1 MNQLVRTWLSI
12 GIFSSWTAFVGL
24 VGSCSFAQE
33 LPTPNPPVQS
43 DVPAVESG
51 REGTNPPPVP
61 GPVEDL
67 PIPGAE
73 PVAPGGLQL
82 APPAGPLTAGPATAG
97 PAAAGPNAPSRGRAP
112 IVITPR
118 KNTAGPSSAQA
129 PKGSPI
135 APAPASGPAAEQ
147 FEGGGYLGL
156 IAEPVQGGGF
166 GLAVVDVTNQSPA
179 WKAGFRIGDR
189 IVGVGGQAVTNLDQ
203 FANEL
208 ERYAPGSPV
217 KFLVQRRGRST
228 NLVAVLQDRTLAG
241 QLQGMQPGTALPLQ
255 PPIAP
260 TPNTQVPKQPY
271 QPISPELGGDVPQV
285 ATDRGNVFLGVSVT
299 DLSETFRKQFGIPLY
314 RGAAVSDV
322 VQGSTAEL
330 AGLQPGDCISEIDG
344 RMILRAED
352 VVDSIRGIPLGDSI
366 TMAFYRGRQKQI
378 VQVPLLSVGMIAGNA
393 NANQGLGMNAEMLT
407 PEYVASLHQEIQ
419 RLQQEVADLQAKLA
433 DKQP

>member
-24 VGSCSFAQE
+24 VGSYSFAQE

-82 APPAGPLTAGPATAG
+82 APPAGPATAG

-135 APAPASGPAAEQ
+135 APAPASGPAEQ

>member
-24 VGSCSFAQE
+24 VGSYSFAQE
-33 LPTPNPPVQS
+33 LPTPNPPAQS

-51 REGTNPPPVP
+51 RDGTTPPPVP

-67 PIPGAE
+67 PVPGAE

-82 APPAGPLTAGPATAG
+82 APPAGPVT
-97 PAAAGPNAPSRGRAP
+97 AGPNASSRGRAP

-118 KNTAGPSSAQA
+118 KNTAGPNTPQA
-129 PKGSPI
+129 PKASSSS
-135 APAPASGPAAEQ
+135 APAPASGPAAAEQ

-255 PPIAP
+255 PPVAQIPDA
-260 TPNTQVPKQPY
+260 QLPKQPY

-419 RLQQEVADLQAKLA
+419 RLQQEVADLQAKLGE
-433 DKQP
+433 KLP

>member
-1 MNQLVRTWLSI
+1 MKRLVLQDKFTRSLKRRFHLLSLCTVGTISTLTLMNCASS
-12 GIFSSWTAFVGL
+12 FS
-24 VGSCSFAQE
+24 QE
-33 LPTPNPPVQS
+33 LP
-43 DVPAVESG
+43 VPE
-51 REGTNPPPVP
+51 PPVP

-67 PIPGAE
+67 PLPEAVQPKAPNKPGE
-73 PVAPGGLQL
+73 APQPGLQL
-82 APPAGPLTAGPATAG
+82 APPAGNA
-97 PAAAGPNAPSRGRAP
+97 PAANRNRAP

-118 KNTAGPSSAQA
+118 KNSAPTQNQSVPPSTVDEDLSVGAD
-129 PKGSPI
+129 G
-135 APAPASGPAAEQ
+135 GG
-147 FEGGGYLGL
+147 GGGYLGL
-156 IAEPVQGGGF
+156 IAEPIQGGGF

-189 IVGVGGQAVTNLDQ
+189 IVGVGGQAVTTLDQ
-203 FANEL
+203 FATEL
-208 ERYAPGSPV
+208 ERYAPGTPV

-228 NLVAVLQDRTLAG
+228 NLVAVPQDRTLAG
-241 QLQGMQPGTALPLQ
+241 KLHGMEPGTALPLQ
-255 PPIAP
+255 P
-260 TPNTQVPKQPY
+260 PKQPY
-271 QPISPELGGDVPQV
+271 QPISPELGAANGEIPQV

-322 VQGSTAEL
+322 VRGSTAEL

-366 TMAFYRGRQKQI
+366 TIAFYRGRQKQI
-378 VQVPLLSVGMIAGNA
+378 VQVPLLSVGMINGNP
-393 NANQGLGMNAEMLT
+393 NANQGIGMNADMLT

-433 DKQP
+433 EKQPQ

>member
-24 VGSCSFAQE
+24 VGSYSFAQE

-82 APPAGPLTAGPATAG
+82 APPAGPATAG

-260 TPNTQVPKQPY
+260 IPNTQVPKQPY

>member
-1 MNQLVRTWLSI
+1 MKRLVLQDELTRSLNRRFHRLLLCTVGAIATLTLMNCA
-12 GIFSSWTAFVGL
+12 SSY
-24 VGSCSFAQE
+24 AQE
-33 LPTPNPPVQS
+33 LP
-43 DVPAVESG
+43 VPE
-51 REGTNPPPVP
+51 PPVP

-67 PIPGAE
+67 PLPEAVQPKAPNKPGE
-73 PVAPGGLQL
+73 APQPGLQL
-82 APPAGPLTAGPATAG
+82 APPAGNA
-97 PAAAGPNAPSRGRAP
+97 PAANRNRAP

-118 KNTAGPSSAQA
+118 KN
-129 PKGSPI
+129 
-135 APAPASGPAAEQ
+135 PAPTQNQSVPPSTVVEDLPIGAD
-147 FEGGGYLGL
+147 GGGYLGL
-156 IAEPVQGGGF
+156 IAEPIQGGGF

-189 IVGVGGQAVTNLDQ
+189 IVGVGGQAVTTLDQ
-203 FANEL
+203 FATEL
-208 ERYAPGSPV
+208 ERYAPGTPV

-228 NLVAVLQDRTLAG
+228 NLVAVPQDRTLAG
-241 QLQGMQPGTALPLQ
+241 KLHGMEPGTALPLQ
-255 PPIAP
+255 P
-260 TPNTQVPKQPY
+260 PKQPY
-271 QPISPELGGDVPQV
+271 QPISPELGAANAEIPQV

-322 VQGSTAEL
+322 VRGSTAEL

-366 TMAFYRGRQKQI
+366 TIAFYRGRQKQI
-378 VQVPLLSVGMIAGNA
+378 VQVPLLSVGMINGNP
-393 NANQGLGMNAEMLT
+393 NANQGIGMNADMLT

-433 DKQP
+433 EKQP